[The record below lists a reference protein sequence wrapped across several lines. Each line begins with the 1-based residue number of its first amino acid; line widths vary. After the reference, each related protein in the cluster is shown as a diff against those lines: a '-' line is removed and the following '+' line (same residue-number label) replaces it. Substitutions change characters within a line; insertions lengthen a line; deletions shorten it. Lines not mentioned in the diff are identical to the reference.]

1 MKQINYLPVLF
12 QQPLGKGEGKR
23 TIADTLHGICFSDCV
38 GDAKMLRRSYLFE
51 RPCKRAG
58 GPRRL
63 VHTKQNKSASQRN
76 FFAQT
81 ASIELVE
88 VPLRGTWLL
97 ESQDQA
103 ACIFDAL
110 AWSFEQ
116 NRVFDPLCIFD
127 A

>member
-1 MKQINYLPVLF
+1 M
-12 QQPLGKGEGKR
+12 QPRRARGDNKACVAQSAARGGQRPLLL
-23 TIADTLHGICFSDCV
+23 DPTL
-38 GDAKMLRRSYLFE
+38 
-51 RPCKRAG
+51 RAG

-76 FFAQT
+76 FFIKT
-81 ASIELVE
+81 TSIYLVK
-88 VPLRGTWLL
+88 VPLRGTWQV

-110 AWSFEQ
+110 AWSYEQ